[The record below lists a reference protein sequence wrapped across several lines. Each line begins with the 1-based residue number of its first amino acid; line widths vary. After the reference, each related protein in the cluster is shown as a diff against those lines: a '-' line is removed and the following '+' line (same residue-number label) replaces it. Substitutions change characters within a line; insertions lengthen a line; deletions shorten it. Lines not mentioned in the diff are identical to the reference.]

1 MWNNTMVLVVEMND
15 NIGCLI
21 LTDIWQ
27 TNMRTGSDWHAV
39 MDKNQHLLTVS
50 LLVLK
55 EYIHSFDAESGVQDQ
70 NVEVKTALIYLL
82 QIFLQK
88 YCIISPLLPFWIH
101 QKKNPKKPK
110 NKPPNPQKTPKQN
123 TQQKPPKQ
131 ENIVF

>member
-1 MWNNTMVLVVEMND
+1 MWNNPMVLVVEMND

-101 QKKNPKKPK
+101 QKKTQKKLK
-110 NKPPNPQKTPKQN
+110 TNHQTHKKHQNKTPNK
-123 TQQKPPKQ
+123 KPPKQ